1 MMRKSSKLLASAI
14 LACFTSLPAMAEDGD
29 TELGAELYGEFCSNC
44 HGQNAEGLSAFKDDA
59 DQFFERID
67 EGFTENM
74 PDFAGVFEAEEI
86 SAIYAY
92 LKQAT
97 GE

>member
-1 MMRKSSKLLASAI
+1 MRKSYNLLAGAV
-14 LACFTSLPAMAEDGD
+14 LAFFAALPAISDDGD
-29 TELGAELYGEFCSNC
+29 AELGAELYGEFCSNC
-44 HGQNAEGLSAFKDDA
+44 HGQNAEGLSAFQDDA
-59 DQFFERID
+59 DQFYERID

-86 SAIYAY
+86 SALYAY